1 MGLFTTMS
9 DYPEPLEGDPD
20 AVVTALEVG
29 ASMWARGEH
38 NEAVKWLRKAVD
50 EAFEA
55 GLDERG
61 LTLSKSAAAMA
72 SLVPPPPS
80 ASPGPP
86 SSSPSRAAHPPPVP
100 GEHTHED
107 AVPAVAA
114 PPEARQSPSATPRAL
129 PPRPPSAPPR
139 TRTSRP
145 PGPRVTARAP
155 RGSETSLK
163 AAPKATLPSPG
174 GPSPATRGPEAS
186 AAPVE
191 SAHAHDAADANSR
204 RTFDPKFISPLGMMR
219 MATPAH
225 PPPVNVPADLA
236 PTAAR
241 VPLVDPP
248 QGSTRPA
255 LPESLRALP
264 MDSLDL
270 ADRGGWTTTTA
281 ARVAVSRDGERVV
294 VRRFD
299 GDGLL
304 AGEVEA
310 ILVGVPDAAALL
322 EMLALGGRAR
332 E

>member
-1 MGLFTTMS
+1 MS

-38 NEAVKWLRKAVD
+38 DEAIKWLRKAVD

-55 GLDERG
+55 GLDARG

-80 ASPGPP
+80 ARPAAL
-86 SSSPSRAAHPPPVP
+86 SSPAPSRSAQPPPIP
-100 GEHTHED
+100 AERAHEEPT
-107 AVPAVAA
+107 PAAAA
-114 PPEARQSPSATPRAL
+114 PHAAPRTLPQRSPTS
-129 PPRPPSAPPR
+129 PPRS
-139 TRTSRP
+139 RTSRP
-145 PGPRVTARAP
+145 PAPRITARAP
-155 RGSETSLK
+155 RGADGAMPAPARTPTT
-163 AAPKATLPSPG
+163 APKTTLPSHG
-174 GPSPATRGPEAS
+174 GPSPATQGPALSEA
-186 AAPVE
+186 E
-191 SAHAHDAADANSR
+191 LAHAHDALDVNTR
-204 RTFDPKFISPLGMMR
+204 PTFDPKLISPLGMMR
-219 MATPAH
+219 MSTPAL
-225 PPPVNVPADLA
+225 PPPVHVPVELA
-236 PTAAR
+236 PAAR
-241 VPLVDPP
+241 IPLAEPP

-255 LPESLRALP
+255 LPESLRASP
-264 MDSLDL
+264 MESLDL
-270 ADRGGWTTTTA
+270 DDRKSWTTTTA
-281 ARVAVSRDGERVV
+281 ARVAVSHDGERVV

-299 GDGLL
+299 GDGLR